1 MSQAIEVEKVQ
12 LKGDTVY
19 FSLTEEAIKRVVNS
33 SVALGQIDLD
43 LNALV
48 KVPGL
53 CMWCLSP
60 YKIDKVKWY
69 TANKTRQISALNVEP
84 VLRMYGSLDVPLCT
98 NCQRRHLSAH
108 TDKEKLKQEFP
119 QAVAY
124 EDRRDATGAVI
135 GLLFGIGTGIL
146 AYITLSESFWIAI
159 LFGLFIAVLSLFGM
173 FLLVSFLFN
182 ITSKVMGKFPEEAK
196 QYDRLKDNLDRLEH
210 PVEIILPT
218 GTINT
223 PLLGSKTVNEALHEY
238 FTNARK
244 FAIKFH
250 GNRQFAEQ
258 FAKLNR

>member
-19 FSLTEEAIKRVVNS
+19 FSLTEEAINRVVNS
-33 SVALGQIDLD
+33 GVLGQIPLD

-53 CMWCLSP
+53 CVWCLRP
-60 YKIDKVKWY
+60 LKINKAKWY
-69 TANKTRQISALNVEP
+69 TANKTTQISALNVEP
-84 VLRMYGSLDVPLCT
+84 VLQLYGSLNVPLCT
-98 NCQRRHLSAH
+98 NCQRKHLSAH

-124 EDRRDATGAVI
+124 EDRRDTTAGALGI
-135 GLLFGIGTGIL
+135 LFGIGTGIL
-146 AYITLSESFWIAI
+146 VAIALLEAFWIAI
-159 LFGLFIAVLSLFGM
+159 LAGVCIAGLSLFGM
-173 FLLVSFLFN
+173 FLLVSFLFD

-196 QYDRLKDNLDRLEH
+196 QYDRLKDNLGRLEH
-210 PVEIILPT
+210 PVELILPP
-218 GTINT
+218 GAINT

-238 FTNARK
+238 FTNASK

-250 GNRQFAEQ
+250 GNKQFAEQ